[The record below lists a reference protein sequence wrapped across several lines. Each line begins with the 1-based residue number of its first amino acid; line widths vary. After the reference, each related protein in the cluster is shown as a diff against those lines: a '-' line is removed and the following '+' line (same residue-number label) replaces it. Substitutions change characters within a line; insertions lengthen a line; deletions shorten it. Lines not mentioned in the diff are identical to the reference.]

1 MNTLRWETSNAR
13 VSTQKF
19 TDEVK
24 YYRHPELSNSVQL
37 SQLHYAIYI
46 DTGTS
51 IDKLLTCTASV
62 YHLRRKNPRRQI
74 TTTIYRQPVTETA
87 LHRLANGSS
96 NRLRTPPLKPA
107 ELHSVEF
114 IRHRLWNYG
123 LAPALGGRWQHDRAF
138 SAPVN
143 ARSWPE
149 ALAALT
155 ARTTRDWCSQ
165 RSPGKDGGAR
175 RPVGC
180 SASRR
185 APYQQRRGQRNL
197 LRRR

>member
-1 MNTLRWETSNAR
+1 MRHENTSSNHPLTVSLSYMNTLRWETSNAR

-114 IRHRLWNYG
+114 IRHTASGTTVSRLLWAVG
-123 LAPALGGRWQHDRAF
+123 GSTIAL
-138 SAPVN
+138 
-143 ARSWPE
+143 
-149 ALAALT
+149 
-155 ARTTRDWCSQ
+155 
-165 RSPGKDGGAR
+165 
-175 RPVGC
+175 
-180 SASRR
+180 SRR
-185 APYQQRRGQRNL
+185 R
-197 LRRR
+197 